1 MPQYQAQKASSFK
14 PNRRTREQ
22 EDIAWGRLYQSVRQP
37 AAAAEVVQLLERDRE
52 GIRNHLA
59 LYLTARETLNRQA
72 VVNARNRRIGTFVR
86 SALVKIF
93 LGPFRAMRKA
103 SSSTGAMALEMLPPP
118 DTATVVDAVPA
129 GAKRRIDELQLDPDV
144 ARTIAH
150 RPGRRVAPSDGDETS
165 RSSKAA

>member
-1 MPQYQAQKASSFK
+1 MPQYQAPKASSFK
-14 PNRRTREQ
+14 PNRRAREQ
-22 EDIAWGRLYQSVRQP
+22 EDIAWRRLYQSVRQP
-37 AAAAEVVQLLERDRE
+37 AAAAEVVQLLEQDRE

-93 LGPFRAMRKA
+93 FGPIRAMRKA
-103 SSSTGAMALEMLPPP
+103 SSATGAVALERLPPP

-129 GAKRRIDELQLDPDV
+129 GAKRRIDELRRDPEV

-150 RPGRRVAPSDGDETS
+150 RPERRVAPDVEEIS